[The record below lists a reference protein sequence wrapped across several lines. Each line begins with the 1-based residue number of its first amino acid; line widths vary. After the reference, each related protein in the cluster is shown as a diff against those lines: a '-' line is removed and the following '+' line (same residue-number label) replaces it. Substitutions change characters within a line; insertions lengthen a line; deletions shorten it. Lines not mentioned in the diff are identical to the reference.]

1 MRRFAPF
8 APLSAA
14 LLVVAAS
21 LAHPAVSVAQGAPPC
36 APPSGG
42 KTGPSSYLLTLGLGG
57 GTVIPTGSSGVPHGS
72 NIQGYALV
80 QLPGFLTLRFNIGY
94 QKFNLNNAVQGAPDY
109 NGSTQEVLNGVGGI
123 QIKLLPGP
131 VQPYLVAGLG
141 AYKYTVNSDTT
152 AGAPNTSSLNFGI
165 NAGGGLAVH
174 FGRFSG
180 FAEGIVTNVYTNTGG
195 YIKSAKN
202 IAYVPVTFGLAVG
215 VI

>member
-8 APLSAA
+8 APLTAA
-14 LLVVAAS
+14 LLVAIAN
-21 LAHPAVSVAQGAPPC
+21 LTHPALGLAQGAP
-36 APPSGG
+36 SGGG
-42 KTGPSSYLLTLGLGG
+42 KTTSTNYILSLGLGG
-57 GTVIPTGSSGVPHGS
+57 GTVFPTGNGSSGVPKGT
-72 NIQGYALV
+72 NVQGYALV

-94 QKFNLNNAVQGAPDY
+94 QKFTLNNAIQGAPDY
-109 NGSTQEVLNGVGGI
+109 NGSTQELLNGVGGI

-165 NAGGGLAVH
+165 NGGGGLAVH

-180 FAEGIVTNVYTNTGG
+180 FAEGIITNVYTNTGG
-195 YIKSAKN
+195 FVKSAKN

-215 VI
+215 IF